1 MPWEKGHNCP
11 IKGAIESVS
20 RINIVTLVSQ
30 WVEEIIQGSDL
41 ELVDVEYVKE
51 HSTWVLRVY
60 LDKPDGID
68 LEDCQRVSQAL
79 DLKLDAEDPIPGAYS
94 LEVSSPGLERPLK
107 KASDYQRFKGRLV
120 KIRTYSGLHGRK
132 RFEGILEGLRDENVV
147 LKWEGDTIEIPLELV
162 AKANLAMDL

>member
-1 MPWEKGHNCP
+1 MSY
-11 IKGAIESVS
+11 KGAIESVS

-147 LKWEGDTIEIPLELV
+147 LKWEGDTIEFP
-162 AKANLAMDL
+162 